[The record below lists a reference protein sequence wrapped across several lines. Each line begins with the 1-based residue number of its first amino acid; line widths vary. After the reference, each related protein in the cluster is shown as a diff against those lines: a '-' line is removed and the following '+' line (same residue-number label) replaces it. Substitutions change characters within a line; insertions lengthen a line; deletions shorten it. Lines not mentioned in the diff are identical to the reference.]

1 MSGSDDSGDKTEE
14 PTDKKLQDA
23 RKKGQVAKSKDLTST
38 LELLVWLVMASL
50 ALVWAGEELVGLFQA
65 SLGAIG
71 QPFGFVATSLGWQA
85 VTTLLALTA
94 ALLLPVAAVGMLV
107 EFLQVGPLV
116 ATEKLSPK
124 FENLDPVGGLKRMF
138 SIDSLVELLKSLL
151 KTSALLLL
159 GYVAVIDL
167 LPQMVLLPWSEDPR
181 AVGRGLW
188 QASRPLLAWS
198 VGLFALL
205 SVLDVVHQR
214 LSFRKKMRM
223 SMDDIKKEHK
233 QSEGDPMIKGH
244 RRQLAMQWAQQG
256 APQSAKK
263 ANVLVVNPTHV
274 AIAIEYERET
284 CPVPTVTAKGCEE
297 VAREM
302 RAAAEEAGVPI
313 LRNVTLARDL
323 LARAEEG
330 DVVPMDLFDVVA
342 EVILWARETKD
353 VLDAAA
359 GRDGGTAT
367 ATATA
372 TATTAAAP
380 PGTPAENPPPAAPS
394 AAGPAAAGPP
404 PESAAPAE
412 ASAPAAAA
420 AAPAVGP
427 AAPAD
432 ATSPPRARR
441 KPPGEDLTRYSDP
454 PPIAATPAWMRD
466 DTGLPFTAHT

>member
-23 RKKGQVAKSKDLTST
+23 RRKGQVAKSKDLTST

-50 ALVWAGEELVGLFQA
+50 ALVWAGEELVGLFQS

-71 QPFGFVATSLGWQA
+71 QPFGFVTASLGWQA

-138 SIDSLVELLKSLL
+138 SLDSLVELAKSLL

-188 QASRPLLAWS
+188 QASRPLLVWS
-198 VGLFALL
+198 VSLFALL

-223 SMDDIKKEHK
+223 SMRDIKQEHK
-233 QSEGDPMIKGH
+233 ESEGDPLLKGH

-256 APQSAKK
+256 AAQSAKK

-284 CPVPTVTAKGCEE
+284 CPVPTVTAKGCDDM
-297 VAREM
+297 AMEM
-302 RAAAEEAGVPI
+302 RAAAAEAGVPV
-313 LRNVTLARDL
+313 LRNITLARDL
-323 LARAEEG
+323 LERAEEG

-353 VLDAAA
+353 VLEAAA
-359 GRDGGTAT
+359 KPAGQPPAGSPTGPEKNAPEENPPNGTPLPADPPT
-367 ATATA
+367 PSTG
-372 TATTAAAP
+372 TAAAP
-380 PGTPAENPPPAAPS
+380 APGAE
-394 AAGPAAAGPP
+394 
-404 PESAAPAE
+404 
-412 ASAPAAAA
+412 PAAAA
-420 AAPAVGP
+420 G
-427 AAPAD
+427 
-432 ATSPPRARR
+432 ATPPLRARR
-441 KPPGEDLTRYSDP
+441 KPPGEDLTRYADP
-454 PPIAATPAWMRD
+454 VPTAATPAWMRD
-466 DTGLPFTAHT
+466 DTGLPFSARH